1 MEYLDFL
8 KRKQIVDFPSGID
21 KEAEINL
28 ILFPFQ
34 RDIARWALRRGRAAV
49 FAGCGL
55 GKGQPYGSRY

>member
-34 RDIARWALRRGRAAV
+34 EILLGGRWRRGGRLCSRV
-49 FAGCGL
+49 AG
-55 GKGQPYGSRY
+55 